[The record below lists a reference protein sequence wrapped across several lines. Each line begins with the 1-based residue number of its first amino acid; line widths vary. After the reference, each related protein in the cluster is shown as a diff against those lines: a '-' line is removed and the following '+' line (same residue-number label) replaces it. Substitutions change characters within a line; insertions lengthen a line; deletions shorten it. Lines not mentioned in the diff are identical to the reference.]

1 MMNMAH
7 RVLSSYI
14 HDWLGH
20 HHGVHELGKFL
31 SGSSHVRE
39 FGCLIVLIAY
49 LAKRPDVSWAS

>member
-1 MMNMAH
+1 MNTAH

-20 HHGVHELGKFL
+20 HHGMHELGKFL

-39 FGCLIVLIAY
+39 FGCLTVLIAY
-49 LAKRPDVSWAS
+49 LA